1 MDISITYRHGWALL
15 EDLNTHRT
23 ALCIPRYVEGPPQS
37 LNFEIVGWHESY
49 EDAMYVV
56 SVMQAKELTID
67 DYLAANTP
75 QPEPEPEP
83 EPQVI
88 EPKRKRRRPASLLML
103 W

>member
-1 MDISITYRHGWALL
+1 
-15 EDLNTHRT
+15 
-23 ALCIPRYVEGPPQS
+23 
-37 LNFEIVGWHESY
+37 
-49 EDAMYVV
+49 MYVV

-83 EPQVI
+83 EPEPQVI